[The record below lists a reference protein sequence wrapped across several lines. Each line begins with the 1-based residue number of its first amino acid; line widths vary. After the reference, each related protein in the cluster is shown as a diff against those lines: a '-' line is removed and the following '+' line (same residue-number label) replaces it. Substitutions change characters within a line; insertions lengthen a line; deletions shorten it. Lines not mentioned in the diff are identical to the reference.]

1 MKKNKLTANI
11 PDVVSKI
18 TKADVLA
25 KVTNLNKPQLD
36 NSNTIL
42 NVSAYAL
49 GMVIFRRLFKYF
61 NVLELAISITKGL
74 YFLYQKLSTKQGW
87 MIIKFLLIIYASFT
101 SIWTFIALIYKW
113 GIWGSLIKLKA
124 YLFIAYNESLKWAL
138 FALYDMI
145 DWSKLSD
152 ALTRIVERAS
162 QYEGYSQD
170 SINKLKEATRHLHS
184 KEEFLDP
191 EDKQALKEYY
201 DNKNKPKLE
210 EIVEHKQESLTE
222 DTPWYKNK
230 WYYLYGI
237 STVVVIW
244 LAYKYSYNV
253 PDVSNLPD
261 NPSAPSTRTNTPD
274 PGEAPNPVNN
284 PVFTSTIAHKIHNVT
299 SYFVSGIGAFLSS
312 IRDFLNLSSDT
323 TSIITDQAKDLED
336 FKRLA
341 KESANTEDLIKE
353 PESLNKGKARE
364 ITPQP
369 STSQHTYPPKP
380 YSSNLIIPTQRAID
394 VINDSAQQILD
405 ENMFKRRKDILDA
418 NNIMDIL
425 KESIQRRDELAKI
438 YNMHKFPVATD
449 KNINKALNRIN
460 KFIEFLGNEGYII
473 EDGYSSDKT
482 AKG

>member
-1 MKKNKLTANI
+1 MI
-11 PDVVSKI
+11 
-18 TKADVLA
+18 
-25 KVTNLNKPQLD
+25 
-36 NSNTIL
+36 
-42 NVSAYAL
+42 
-49 GMVIFRRLFKYF
+49 IFRRLFKYF

-87 MIIKFLLIIYASFT
+87 MIVKFLLLIYASFT

-145 DWSKLSD
+145 DWSAISD
-152 ALTRIVERAS
+152 ALARIVERAS

-170 SINKLKEATRHLHS
+170 NLNKLKEATKHLHS

-210 EIVEHKQESLTE
+210 EIIEHKQDSLPKDSLNTSLTE

-244 LAYKYSYNV
+244 LAYKYSSNI

-261 NPSAPSTRTNTPD
+261 NPSAPSTRSNTPD

-284 PVFTSTIAHKIHNVT
+284 PVFAPTIAHKIHNVT
-299 SYFVSGIGAFLSS
+299 SYIMSGIGAFLSS
-312 IRDFLNLSSDT
+312 VRDFLNLSSDT
-323 TSIITDQAKDLED
+323 SSIITDQAKDLED

-341 KESANTEDLIKE
+341 KESANTEDLTKGH
-353 PESLNKGKARE
+353 ESFNKGKARE
-364 ITPQP
+364 ITTQA

-380 YSSNLIIPTQRAID
+380 SSSNLIIPTQRAID
-394 VINDSAQQILD
+394 VVN
-405 ENMFKRRKDILDA
+405 KRGL
-418 NNIMDIL
+418 NL
-425 KESIQRRDELAKI
+425 
-438 YNMHKFPVATD
+438 
-449 KNINKALNRIN
+449 NK
-460 KFIEFLGNEGYII
+460 
-473 EDGYSSDKT
+473 T
-482 AKG
+482 T